1 MPATKICINRLKT
14 IFLGLKYALSSKITA
29 VLRSVLWLITLL
41 CVPFYLCVN
50 VPQMLQ
56 YCPTEVVL
64 MSRTLLSGGVVD
76 ERNQTPK
83 QAARPHGY
91 YAIRSLFIKIMCNF
105 ACLDII
111 TENNGTN

>member
-1 MPATKICINRLKT
+1 MPATKIRINRLKT

-29 VLRSVLWLITLL
+29 VLRSVLRLITILS
-41 CVPFYLCVN
+41 VPFYLCVN
-50 VPQMLQ
+50 VPHMLQ
-56 YCPTEVVL
+56 CCLIQVVL
-64 MSRTLLSGGVVD
+64 ISRTLLSGGVVD
-76 ERNQTPK
+76 ERNQTSK

-111 TENNGTN
+111 TEKKWN